1 MKRMIAWVLVLSLVL
16 SVMPVGVLAE
26 GTQTP
31 PALHSHSGQQHDCE
45 HCDTT
50 VVWEAWGDTEAE
62 KEALPTDGKHYYLV
76 SDVTVTARTTI
87 KNTVDQVLCLNG
99 HTINGSDKDL
109 VYYLQ
114 DSAKLT
120 LSDCT
125 AYTDDADVFHAGQIT
140 NCAATG
146 SFPSAIYVKGTA
158 QLSVYNCIIAN
169 NTHTSNENTAVGYG
183 GAIQVRSESNKT
195 PVVYLEKVWFEGNT
209 CGQDGGAINV
219 RGSAGQLT
227 ANNCTFK
234 NNSALNGGAVY
245 ATGGTVDL
253 LHCTFAFNDATN
265 GGAVYVNGGNV
276 TVDDCTFTQNT
287 ADAGSA
293 VYVTTEVTLM
303 NCRIEKNVSSANSG
317 GTVRLNKAKALLQD
331 CTITENEAA
340 GSGGS
345 ALHLGGGDCDVTI
358 QNTTITGNRNTS
370 KNSDYRG
377 AVYVTNASDKLTL
390 VGKVV
395 IDGNYKLDADGNQV
409 ATSIYQQNSPN
420 AVDVGGLTEGSKVNI
435 HTRNKT
441 ATTPTMVTAKTA
453 PTTWKRTWV
462 VYDNNGMAVEY
473 DATNG
478 FYFALNTDHVHC
490 ECGAESCTN
499 TSHKKVEYQR
509 WDKAGEMPGSG
520 NYYLDYANKELQ
532 LTGETSVTADLNLCL
547 NGHTVTAA
555 SEKRHIS
562 TPKDTVAVINLT
574 DCTATTVDGVYTAG
588 KLTGGLD
595 ITTNQGGGSIYIRA
609 KGTLNLYEGI
619 IGGNRS
625 YMAGGALMFATGAA
639 FNMYGGEIS
648 NNKALAADNKT
659 RRSGGAM
666 YCAPSSAISLL
677 GGTIKDNEGN
687 IGGGVY
693 YHNSGNLVIG
703 EDLVITGN
711 TAYNQGGGIY
721 TTAATVN
728 ISGATVSAN
737 HSVSYGGGAYFGE
750 GAQVT
755 VTGGEF
761 SGNTTD
767 NGGAGIYTN
776 KSNAFTISNAV
787 IKDNVAKN
795 NAGGLFLDEADATL
809 TNVTFSRNKGTKDGG
824 GIYVRNGKLDITGG
838 SFTNNENEAAGGAIA
853 YGSNSSGKITGTLF
867 DNNRAGAGGALIIQN
882 GANVEIADATI
893 KSNSSEGRGGAIYL
907 YKANL
912 KLSGGTITG
921 NASTEYAGAIDVR
934 ETGSL
939 TVSGTAITDN
949 QPSGQ
954 GAVQVSANSSITL
967 EGKTQ
972 IKNNGAV
979 NLKLL
984 SGATMFVGTMEAGA
998 SVAVTAEAGPISQP
1012 CTDMSA
1018 FFTSDSK
1025 YQKVGYKEGALHI
1038 VAGGEHKH
1046 CLCNANLSG
1055 CDHGDI
1061 EWMAWEGTASL
1072 PSSGNYYL
1080 LNDVTL
1086 TNRVEVYGELN
1097 LCLNGKTITANGVEN
1112 TGADMHFKVMDQ
1124 GVLSITDCATEPGKL
1139 TGGTYGVVLM
1149 NWDTSGGT
1157 FNLYNGILT
1166 GNEGN
1171 ASGGAVMVQCSKPE
1185 GNTFNMYGGKITGN
1199 TEHAFL
1205 KNGEITGGNGGG
1217 VYVLRSTFNMYGGEI
1232 SGNKAIKLTEDGKT
1246 VGGRGGAVYAELG
1259 AKVNLLGG
1267 TIQKNHATGDGG
1279 GLYVVNPDTVL
1290 TLDGTHIDD
1299 NVADNAAGGVLVAT
1313 RAHLEFKSGKITNN
1327 KTVNGGGLYISTNTT
1342 MNMTG
1347 GTVSGNCASKNGGG
1361 ITLYNSKATI
1371 SGGLIS
1377 ENVAG
1382 GNAGGINVSGTSQLT
1397 VSGEPNVTCNTAGDK
1412 VNNIYLPAGAVITLG
1427 ELGKNAKLGV
1437 SAAEAFK
1444 AISSESQT
1452 DYSANFISDLTSL
1465 QVIYKNKTLY
1475 LEASGDHKH
1484 CLCIGASKTGCDH
1497 GSVTFAAWSD
1507 PNKLPAAGNYYLT
1520 CDVTLTNRV
1529 EVSSGLNLCLNGK
1542 TIRANGQENTGADMH
1557 FKVMGQGVLSITD
1570 CATEP
1575 GKLTG
1580 GTYGVVLMNWDTSGG
1595 TFNLYNG
1602 ILTGNEGNAS
1612 GGAVMVQ
1619 CSKAEGNT
1627 FNMYGGKIT
1636 GNTEHAFLR
1645 DGKVVGGNGGGVYVL
1660 RSTFNMYGGE
1670 ISGNEAVKLTENGK
1684 TTGGRGGGVYA
1695 ELASKVNLLGGT
1707 IQKNHATGDG
1717 GGVYVINPNT
1727 VLTLDG
1733 TQISGNQADNSAG
1746 GILTATRA
1754 HLEFKSGS
1762 VMNNQAANSGGGLFI
1777 STNTTMNMTG
1787 GTVSGNRAVKD
1798 GGGISLY
1805 RCEATLHGGTI
1816 SDNTAKNGGGIQ
1828 CSASKLDIK
1837 NVTITKNTVTGSG
1850 GGIRISRVTVGETSI
1865 PSDVAFRDGTIADN
1879 TAKVGGG
1886 VEMEGV
1892 DSKFT
1897 MTGGK
1902 ISGNSAMDSGG
1913 GIWVSTKTFF
1923 VMEGGIISGNAAE
1936 KSGGGVVLYKASGEF
1951 IGGEI
1956 TGNKA
1961 VTSAGGVYVNQ
1972 EGTECVFRGTLISK
1986 NSTKNGAGVLIAN
1999 KATAELKAGKIT
2011 GNTASASGAGVY
2023 VSSNSTFKMTGGSI
2037 SGNTAK
2043 ASGGGV
2049 NCLRTTVTLS
2059 GGSISGNNAKD
2070 GGGVNSTGATIYLN
2084 GTSVTGNTAA
2094 NSGGGLKTGN
2104 TTVTSKGVKK
2114 TYTPKIVLN
2123 SSLISGNKAKTGA
2136 GILVAGAEGVMQM
2149 NGGSVQ
2155 NNVAS
2160 GNCGGVYISTKTT
2173 FTMKGGV
2180 IKNNK
2185 SEGSGGG
2192 VYHYKSTGVY
2202 ENAEVSGNTATA
2214 SGGGLLF
2221 STGATAQF
2229 KNVKINDNH
2238 GEKGCGGAVY
2248 MNNDVVCTFVDSQLC
2263 NNTIGTYGGAVYSAP
2278 GANPIMTGCELKDNE
2293 AKLNGG
2299 AICAR
2304 DTATLTDCVISGNK
2318 AVSGAG
2324 IHAGD
2329 REYTIAVN
2337 GWGSKGDEV
2346 GLLVTDCLIQDND
2359 ASENGGGIC
2368 MTVSCYSTITGTTF
2382 NGNTAGKQGSA
2393 IWARDNLTMD
2403 SLTVKGNVAAN
2414 NGYAVYLADS
2424 EYDGHSYF
2432 NGLMTMGGDMIVTEN
2447 QGGDMYLGVK
2457 TAIALMAKGLDK
2469 NTNVNITLDSGLLTQ
2484 RIYGAYNYEGGD
2496 CVYTITYGDRSM
2508 TDPEYMAP
2516 TEEEGTG
2523 AAEDVLL
2530 YVGIGVFAVLIAVVV
2545 VILLKKKK
2553 NIKNTAEAEQK

>member
-1 MKRMIAWVLVLSLVL
+1 MRNRVIAWILVVALVL

-31 PALHSHSGQQHDCE
+31 APHSHSAQQHDCE
-45 HCDTT
+45 HCDTA

-62 KEALPTDGKHYYLV
+62 KTSLPTDGKHYYLV

-99 HTINGSDKDL
+99 YKIDGSAKDL

-120 LSDCT
+120 LTDCT
-125 AYTDDADVFHAGQIT
+125 AYTDAADVFHAGSIQ
-140 NCAATG
+140 NGKSTG
-146 SFPSAIYVKGTA
+146 SMPSAIYVKNGA
-158 QLSVYNCIIAN
+158 GISIYNCIVSN
-169 NTHTSNENTAVGYG
+169 NVHTENENTADGYG
-183 GAIQVRSESNKT
+183 GAIQVRADKSDMEATGYFKNVLFTKNSCQA
-195 PVVYLEKVWFEGNT
+195 E
-209 CGQDGGAINV
+209 GGALCVYGAKATVN
-219 RGSAGQLT
+219 AEK
-227 ANNCTFK
+227 CTFRE
-234 NNSALNGGAVY
+234 NTAYVGGAMYVRN
-245 ATGGTVDL
+245 GTLNLTECLVEE
-253 LHCTFAFNDATN
+253 NDATAAS
-265 GGAVYVNGGNV
+265 GGVVRLH
-276 TVDDCTFTQNT
+276 
-287 ADAGSA
+287 AGKM
-293 VYVTTEVTLM
+293 LM
-303 NCRIEKNVSSANSG
+303 NGCTIRNNEAANSG
-317 GTVRLNKAKALLQD
+317 G
-331 CTITENEAA
+331 
-340 GSGGS
+340 S
-345 ALHLGGGDCDVTI
+345 AIHLGGGNCNLTI
-358 QNTTITGNRNTS
+358 QDTTITGNRNTS
-370 KNSDYRG
+370 KDADYRG

-390 VGKVV
+390 VGKVI
-395 IDGNYKLDADGNQV
+395 IDGNHKLDKSGNQV
-409 ATSIYQQNSPN
+409 ATSIYQQNTPN

-441 ATTPTMVTAKTA
+441 AATPTMVTAKTA
-453 PTTWKRTWV
+453 PTSWNRTWV

-473 DATNG
+473 DTTNG
-478 FYFALNTDHVHC
+478 FYFALNTDHIHC

-509 WDKAGEMPGSG
+509 WDKAGELPDSG

-595 ITTNQGGGSIYIRA
+595 ITTNQGGGSIYIRN

-625 YMAGGALMFATGAA
+625 HMAGGALMFATGST

-648 NNKALAADNKT
+648 NNDSLAADNNT
-659 RRSGGAM
+659 WRSGGAM
-666 YCAPSSAISLL
+666 YCAPSSAVSLL
-677 GGTIKDNEGN
+677 GGTIKDNEGSL
-687 IGGGVY
+687 GGGVY
-693 YHNSGNLVIG
+693 YHNSGNMTIG
-703 EDLVITGN
+703 KDLVITGN
-711 TAYNQGGGIY
+711 TAHNQGGGIY
-721 TTAATVN
+721 TTAAIVN
-728 ISGATVSAN
+728 ISGATVSKN

-750 GAQVT
+750 GATVN

-776 KSNAFTISNAV
+776 KSNSFTISNAV

-795 NAGGLFLDEADATL
+795 NAGGLFADEADATL
-809 TNVTFSRNKGTKDGG
+809 TNVTFSGNKGCSDGTDGG
-824 GIYVRNGKLDITGG
+824 AVYIRKGKLDITGG
-838 SFTNNENEAAGGAIA
+838 SFKNNENVAAGGAIA

-867 DNNRAGAGGALIIQN
+867 ENNQAGAGGALIIQN
-882 GANVEIADATI
+882 GADVEIADATI
-893 KSNSSEGRGGAIYL
+893 KSNSSKGRGGAIYL
-907 YKANL
+907 YKATL

-921 NASTEYAGAIDVR
+921 NTSTEYAGAIDVR
-934 ETGSL
+934 EASSL

-949 QPSGQ
+949 QPSAV
-954 GAVQVSANSSITL
+954 GAVQVSSNSSVTL

-972 IKNNGAV
+972 IKNNGTV
-979 NLKLL
+979 NLNLL

-998 SVAVTAEAGPISQP
+998 SVAVTAEPGPISQP

-1055 CDHGDI
+1055 CDHSDI
-1061 EWMAWEGTASL
+1061 EWMAWEGTTSL
-1072 PSSGNYYL
+1072 PASGNYYL

-1086 TNRVEVYGELN
+1086 AKRVNVYGTLN
-1097 LCLNGKTITANGVEN
+1097 LCLNGKTITANGAEN
-1112 TGADMHFKVMDQ
+1112 TGDDMHFKVMDQ
-1124 GVLSITDCATEPGKL
+1124 GVLSITDCATDPGKL

-1199 TEHAFL
+1199 TEHAFV
-1205 KNGEITGGNGGG
+1205 KNGEIVGGNGGG

-1232 SGNKAIKLTEDGKT
+1232 SGNEAIKLTEDGKT

-1267 TIQKNHATGDGG
+1267 TIRNNHATGDGG
-1279 GLYVVNPDTVL
+1279 GVYVINPNTVL

-1313 RAHLEFKSGKITNN
+1313 RAHLELKSGKITNN
-1327 KTVNGGGLYISTNTT
+1327 KAVNGGGLFISTNTT

-1347 GTVSGNCASKNGGG
+1347 GTISGNSSVNNGGG
-1361 ITLYNSKATI
+1361 ITLYNSKAAI

-1377 ENVAG
+1377 ENVAN

-1437 SAAEAFK
+1437 SAAQAFK

-1465 QVIYKNKTLY
+1465 QVIYKNKALY
-1475 LEASGDHKH
+1475 LDASGDHKH
-1484 CLCIGASKTGCDH
+1484 CLCTGASKTGCGH
-1497 GSVTFAAWSD
+1497 EAVTFAAWSD

-1520 CDVTLTNRV
+1520 CDVALTNRV
-1529 EVSSGLNLCLNGK
+1529 EVSGELNLCLNGK
-1542 TIRANGQENTGADMH
+1542 TITANGQENTGADMH
-1557 FKVMGQGVLSITD
+1557 FKVMDQGVLSITD
-1570 CATEP
+1570 CAKQP

-1619 CSKAEGNT
+1619 CAKAEGNT
-1627 FNMYGGKIT
+1627 FNMYGGKII
-1636 GNTEHAFLR
+1636 GNTEHAFVK
-1645 DGKVVGGNGGGVYVL
+1645 DGQIKGGNGGGVYVL

-1684 TTGGRGGGVYA
+1684 TAGGRGGAVYA
-1695 ELASKVNLLGGT
+1695 ELGSKVNLLGGT
-1707 IQKNHATGDG
+1707 IQNNYATGDG

-1733 TQISGNQADNSAG
+1733 AQVNGNQADNSAG
-1746 GILTATRA
+1746 AILVATRA
-1754 HLEFKSGS
+1754 HLEFKSGQ
-1762 VMNNQAANSGGGLFI
+1762 VMNNQTAKSGGGLYI

-1787 GTVSGNRAVKD
+1787 GIISGNRSVKA
-1798 GGGISLY
+1798 GGGIALY
-1805 RCEATLHGGTI
+1805 RSQATLNGGTI
-1816 SDNTAKNGGGIQ
+1816 TENIASDGGAIQ

-1837 NVTITKNTVTGSG
+1837 NAEITKNAVTGSG
-1850 GGIRISRVTVGETSI
+1850 GAIRISRVTVGEESF
-1865 PSDVAFRDGTIADN
+1865 PSEVVFQAGLIGDN
-1879 TAKVGGG
+1879 TAKIGGG
-1886 VEMEGV
+1886 IEMEGV
-1892 DSKFT
+1892 GSKLT

-1902 ISGNSAMDSGG
+1902 ISGNAVKDSGG
-1913 GIWVSTKTFF
+1913 GIWVSTKTSF

-1936 KSGGGVVLYKASGEF
+1936 KSGGGVVLYKATGEF

-1961 VTSAGGVYVNQ
+1961 ATSAGGVYVNQ

-1999 KATAELKAGKIT
+1999 KATAELKAGKIS
-2011 GNTASASGAGVY
+2011 GNTATSSGAGVY
-2023 VSSNSTFKMTGGSI
+2023 VSSNSSFKMTGGSI

-2043 ASGGGV
+2043 ASGGGLNV
-2049 NCLRTTVTLS
+2049 LRTTVTLS

-2084 GTSVTGNTAA
+2084 GTSITGNTAS

-2123 SSLISGNKAKTGA
+2123 SSLVSGNKAKTGA
-2136 GILVAGAEGVMQM
+2136 GILVAGAEGTMQM

-2180 IKNNK
+2180 IKNNT
-2185 SEGSGGG
+2185 SDGSGGG

-2214 SGGGLLF
+2214 SGAGIFF
-2221 STGATAQF
+2221 STGSAAEF
-2229 KNVKINDNH
+2229 KNVKINNNH

-2432 NGLMTMGGDMIVTEN
+2432 NGVMMMGGDMIVTDN

-2457 TAIALMAKGLDK
+2457 TAVALLAKGLDK
-2469 NTNVNITLDSGLLTQ
+2469 NTNVNVTLDSGLLTQ

-2496 CVYTITYGDRSM
+2496 CVYTITYGDRSL

-2516 TEEEGTG
+2516 VEEEKTNS
-2523 AAEDVLL
+2523 AIEDVLL
-2530 YVGIGVFAVLIAVVV
+2530 YAGIGVFAVLIALVV

-2553 NIKNTAEAEQK
+2553 NTKNAAEAEQK